1 MTVSISIPNISALEE
16 ALMTAFDGVAVLV
29 DGCYVWLNEMHSK
42 MYGFSMEESLGKS
55 WTMLYDDAEIS
66 RIEREV
72 FPVLQDN
79 GSWKGIC
86 LGRHKNGQKF
96 EVELSLRICP
106 TGEMVC
112 CCRDI
117 SPILRAERAQRQLA
131 TFLGGMTCL
140 IQAAIDSRDLTLFIT
155 RMLRLVADNLPQVEV
170 LLFVPG
176 SVLKGIVPAQSVCP
190 PPSKSRTN
198 DTPMNHYR
206 IERHPDVTLPDLPH
220 ALSAGALL
228 TAERWAREHF
238 SCINERIV
246 LEHSPIMRSTE
257 ALGLVLLGH
266 DGKDA
271 TLKYGLLKFLDP
283 VVSAVATILLN
294 AVAHK
299 HNAEILERQER
310 LAHDFNLM
318 ARNAGVMVW
327 RWNLASGQV
336 VSNEKDTQE
345 RLWGEAL
352 EWAYQHFEMIV
363 HEDRERVQRGMEQLQ
378 KQEISVFDAEY
389 AILTACGER
398 KIVRSL
404 ALFLPSEGGAE
415 EIQGI
420 TYDVTESHELNS
432 RLRDSENNYR
442 KLFEWMPDGLLLAVK
457 PKEAG
462 DFRVVEINNAMR
474 GMMNISFSAPCERLK
489 LAEVL
494 PPSILEVL
502 DQSCA
507 STESGH
513 SILTRDVE
521 ILSYGELTRYVRLV
535 ISRDS
540 NPELT
545 EKLFLRAVDIDAQR
559 RREIELQRISE
570 LNQASSDEL
579 RRVTRLKD
587 EFLANMSHELRTP
600 LNGILGAC
608 EILEDGV
615 MGTLLP
621 KQLEMIEIC
630 KSSGSHLLG
639 IINDILDLSKI
650 DAGKMQI
657 DTVPITVGTLCDE
670 VCKLTLTLAHQA
682 GIKIELQL
690 NDTADTVISVD
701 RVRFRQAL
709 LNLLANAIK
718 YSSPGSVVKL
728 FCSWNR
734 IYHTVQFDV
743 IDTGMGIDMRK
754 VSGLFLPFEQVS
766 TGLNRSHEGT
776 GLGLTLVKKLA
787 QLHLGHVVVASKPG
801 RGSRFSI
808 VVPDINGT
816 ELLRNYDSKI
826 ERSKLMNDSVTTGI
840 RAIVVDSVEARMQL
854 LVNTLDSMG
863 CPAVGFMSISDLPS
877 ALLAH
882 RPRYALIEV
891 GRELDAFSQIYST
904 HKEGLES
911 LVGVVAVCDFILQDS
926 TLNLRELYDLTI
938 DVSGVV
944 AQPFSSE
951 MLDLILQKT

>member
-1 MTVSISIPNISALEE
+1 MTVSISIPNIAAVEE
-16 ALMTAFDGVAVLV
+16 AIMTAFDGVAVLV
-29 DGCYVWLNEMHSK
+29 DGCYVWLNEMHSR
-42 MYGFSMEESLGKS
+42 MYGFSIEESLGKPWS
-55 WTMLYDDAEIS
+55 MLYDDAEIS
-66 RIEREV
+66 RIEQEV
-72 FPVLQDN
+72 FPVLQAN
-79 GSWKGIC
+79 GSWKGVC
-86 LGRHKNGQKF
+86 LGRHKNGHKF

-140 IQAAIDSRDLTLFIT
+140 LQAAIDSRDLTLFIT
-155 RMLRLVADNLPQVEV
+155 RMLRLVADNVPQVEV
-170 LLFVPG
+170 LLFVPS

-190 PPSKSRTN
+190 PPSQSRNN
-198 DTPMNHYR
+198 DTPMNRYR
-206 IERHPDVTLPDLPH
+206 VERHPDVTLPDFPN
-220 ALSAGALL
+220 ALSADALL
-228 TAERWAREHF
+228 RVERWAREHF
-238 SCINERIV
+238 SCISQRIA
-246 LEHSPIMRSTE
+246 LELSPIMRSTE
-257 ALGLVLLGH
+257 ALGLVILGH

-271 TLKYGLLKFLDP
+271 SLKYGLLKYLDP
-283 VVSAVATILLN
+283 VVSALATLLLN
-294 AVAHK
+294 AVVHK
-299 HNAEILERQER
+299 KNIEILERQER

-327 RWNLASGQV
+327 RWNLASGQLD
-336 VSNEKDTQE
+336 SNDKDTQE
-345 RLWGEAL
+345 RIWGKPL

-363 HEDRERVQRGMEQLQ
+363 DEDRERVQRGIEQLQ

-389 AILTACGER
+389 AILTTSGER

-420 TYDVTESHELNS
+420 TYDVTESYELNS

-457 PKEAG
+457 PKEVG

-474 GMMNISFSAPCERLK
+474 GMMNISFSAPCEGLK

-502 DQSCA
+502 DQSSA

-615 MGTLLP
+615 MGALAP

-630 KSSGSHLLG
+630 KGSGSHLLG

-650 DAGKMQI
+650 DAGKMQL
-657 DTVPITVGTLCDE
+657 DFVPIAVGTLCDE
-670 VCKLTLTLAHQA
+670 VCKLTLPLAHQA
-682 GIKIELQL
+682 GIRIELQL
-690 NDTADTVISVD
+690 NNIADAVISVD

-718 YSSPGSVVKL
+718 YSTSGSVVKL
-728 FCSWNR
+728 HCSWNGNC
-734 IYHTVQFDV
+734 HTVQFDV

-754 VSGLFLPFEQVS
+754 VAGLFLPFEQVS
-766 TGLNRSHEGT
+766 TGLSRSHEGT
-776 GLGLTLVKKLA
+776 GLGLTLVKKLV
-787 QLHLGHVVVASKPG
+787 QLHLGHVAVASQPG

-808 VVPDINGT
+808 VVPDITGA
-816 ELLRNYDSKI
+816 ELLRTCALPSVHSLV
-826 ERSKLMNDSVTTGI
+826 RNDSASAEI
-840 RAIVVDSVEARMQL
+840 SAIVVDSVESRMQL
-854 LVNTLDSMG
+854 LVNLLDGMG
-863 CPAVGFMSISDLPS
+863 YPAVGFLSISDLPS

-926 TLNLRELYDLTI
+926 TLNLRELYDLSI
-938 DVSGVV
+938 DVRGVV

-951 MLDLILQKT
+951 MLHPVLQNT